1 MGGGLITL
9 IVIVALVVALLSA
22 SVKLIPQG
30 EAAVVERLGRYTRT
44 VSGGLTLLVPYIDR
58 IRARVDTR
66 ERVVSFPPQAVI
78 TQDNLTVA
86 IDTVVTFQINDPA
99 KAIYGVDNYLVG
111 VEQISV
117 ATLRDVVGGM
127 TLEETLT
134 SRETINRRLRGELD
148 AATAKW
154 GLRIS
159 RVELKAIDPPP
170 SIQQSMEMQMKA
182 DREKRAMI
190 LTAEG
195 KRESDIKTAEGEK
208 QARILS
214 AEGEKHAAILAAEAE
229 RQAMML
235 RAEGERAAK
244 YLAAQGEAAA
254 IQRVNA
260 AIKSSGVTP
269 ELLAYQYMEKLP
281 KIAENEAATMWMI
294 PSQFGDSLEQF
305 AKAFAHKDEDG
316 VFRYEAEG
324 VSEETRELAGQEDTD
339 RWFDTSQDPELAKA
353 LAEARAVANKHVDDP
368 DPTQSPEASSS
379 AAASAN
385 AAAASELEAARR
397 ELGSTVADPQSDQ
410 ATPAERPE

>member
-1 MGGGLITL
+1 MGGIIT
-9 IVIVALVVALLSA
+9 IVIIVALLVAIFTA

-30 EAAVVERLGRYTRT
+30 EAAVIERLGRYTRT
-44 VSGGLTLLVPYIDR
+44 ASGGLTFLVPYIDR
-58 IRARVDTR
+58 VRQRVDTR

-244 YLAAQGEAAA
+244 YLAAQGEARA
-254 IQRVNA
+254 IQKVNA

-269 ELLAYQYMEKLP
+269 ELLAYQYLEQLP
-281 KIAENEAATMWMI
+281 KIANNDAATMWMI
-294 PSQFGDSLEQF
+294 PSQFGDSLQQF
-305 AKAFAHKDEDG
+305 ARAFADKDDDG
-316 VFRYEAEG
+316 VFRYKSDSPNERDREMAEAD
-324 VSEETRELAGQEDTD
+324 DTD
-339 RWFDTSQDPELAKA
+339 RWFDTSTDPELAKA

-368 DPTQSPEASSS
+368 DPTQEPAETSPQPGLERREITAREPAADSDES
-379 AAASAN
+379 AAPGPVSRPA
-385 AAAASELEAARR
+385 
-397 ELGSTVADPQSDQ
+397 TPSDQ
-410 ATPAERPE
+410 PRE